1 MFYFH
6 NLRKNKMNI
15 DKKSWNMLKFI
26 YWNGEENQG
35 NVMDKGNRN
44 NYPTY
49 ARVVKL
55 KERFHEMKQTSMILI
70 PTDYSFNSQSIIS
83 VHTVGVLFT
92 RWYR

>member
-1 MFYFH
+1 MVKRIKEM
-6 NLRKNKMNI
+6 LRIKEI
-15 DKKSWNMLKFI
+15 GI
-26 YWNGEENQG
+26 
-35 NVMDKGNRN
+35 

-92 RWYR
+92 R

>member
-1 MFYFH
+1 MAK
-6 NLRKNKMNI
+6 RIKE
-15 DKKSWNMLKFI
+15 MLWIKEI
-26 YWNGEENQG
+26 GI
-35 NVMDKGNRN
+35 

-55 KERFHEMKQTSMILI
+55 KERVHEMKLTSMILI

-92 RWYR
+92 R